1 MREHDEHEK
10 LRCHPL
16 VPRCLHG
23 TAHVPVNFVTFQV
36 TFPESGILFLTF
48 YVSSKV
54 RTVLRLHS
62 RRFGAH
68 ASSPSQIVRLQV
80 FMFFDE
86 YDYLGA
92 IGETEQKLRVQT
104 RRESC

>member
-16 VPRCLHG
+16 VPRCLHVG
-23 TAHVPVNFVTFQV
+23 PHVPVNFVTFQV
-36 TFPESGILFLTF
+36 NFPESGTLFLTF

>member
-23 TAHVPVNFVTFQV
+23 MRTGYVPVNFVTF
-36 TFPESGILFLTF
+36 PESCTLFLTF
-48 YVSSKV
+48 FHKV

-68 ASSPSQIVRLQV
+68 ASSLSQIVRLQV

-104 RRESC
+104 RRESVQH